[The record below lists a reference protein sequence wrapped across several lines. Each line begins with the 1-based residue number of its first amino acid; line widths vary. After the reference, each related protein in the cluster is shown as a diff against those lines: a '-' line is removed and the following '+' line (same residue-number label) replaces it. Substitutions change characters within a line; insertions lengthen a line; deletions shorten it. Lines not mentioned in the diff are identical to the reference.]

1 LVLNCYKRNYL
12 SRFSNSKTVF
22 SEENFTDAIVV
33 EASRFKKIARKK
45 KFLEI
50 QKYVQRTIAHLY
62 QVITHKIL

>member
-1 LVLNCYKRNYL
+1 
-12 SRFSNSKTVF
+12 VF